1 MRVCSS
7 VSWLSL
13 SKLGHLLERR
23 PLQTKTSNFDRIIL
37 KGKRKKKKEGVN
49 ATRSQLSL
57 LFARRALSS
66 EEFTVNG
73 SASHL
78 AVGFNLISN
87 HTDVSKSS
95 RNEDV
100 ALQKLYRC
108 PALWDHWEV
117 R

>member
-13 SKLGHLLERR
+13 SKLSHLLER

-37 KGKRKKKKEGVN
+37 KGKKKKKKEGVN

-78 AVGFNLISN
+78 AVGFLFN
-87 HTDVSKSS
+87 K
-95 RNEDV
+95 
-100 ALQKLYRC
+100 
-108 PALWDHWEV
+108 
-117 R
+117 